1 MDDNATNT
9 IVCPKC
15 NTSNPAGHLYC
26 QSCGTPLKTPPAQPA
41 YISPPPGMPVAYPP
55 APAGKMSYYGTVK
68 IDNLGQRLDGWADLV
83 DGAGDKAAAV
93 ENAFV
98 QELGSRQ
105 FPHLALTRA
114 DLTPGG
120 LAGKQR
126 GYLLAQA
133 PAGATL
139 AVYIGQYGKDLYL
152 TWDLFLRTVIQW
164 RNILIMLAIAAVL
177 ALIPELDRFSLF
189 RWILGFFGACIP
201 VGLAALLLGKALRNS
216 ALAFFIQEIDM
227 FVADDITAAM
237 FAAHH
242 ALLLAVDEAGL
253 NADLLRKKESFR
265 AGRRER
271 VI

>member
-1 MDDNATNT
+1 MA
-9 IVCPKC
+9 
-15 NTSNPAGHLYC
+15 
-26 QSCGTPLKTPPAQPA
+26 
-41 YISPPPGMPVAYPP
+41 
-55 APAGKMSYYGTVK
+55 YYGTVK
-68 IDNLGQRLDGWADLV
+68 IDNLGQRLDGWADLL

-98 QELGSRQ
+98 QELSARQ
-105 FPHLALTRA
+105 LPQLGLTRA

-139 AVYIGQYGKDLYL
+139 AVYIAQYGKDLYL

-177 ALIPELDRFSLF
+177 ALIPELDDFSLF
-189 RWILGFFGACIP
+189 GWIVGFLGACIP
-201 VGLAALLLGKALRNS
+201 VGLVALILGKVLRNS

-242 ALLLAVDEAGL
+242 SLLLAVDEVGL
-253 NADLLRKKESFR
+253 DASLLRKKESFR

-271 VI
+271 II